1 MMARIRRPVMLR
13 QMRHVGT
20 LLVLVL
26 LAACSQT
33 AGAANPY
40 AKKSTGAPA
49 KPQGKATRAPKPG
62 RPETERREGFG
73 AQTRGGEGGRVINVE
88 ESSEAGVRM
97 ALQRANKTSGVIIR
111 FPENATIAVHGM
123 LPHLNAANVTIEGN
137 GATLD
142 GTEMVKEVALLDVRN
157 HDVVVRNLR
166 LRNGYDNLRIQGDDA
181 HDVFVTHVSSTGSR
195 DDGISI
201 GYGAHDV
208 TVQWSFLAGNTRSVF
223 CKYGTTT
230 DISLHH
236 VWIQKGWIRSPIFSG
251 HIRADMRNVIVE
263 DWGEWGS
270 RFEDGATG
278 NVVASLFV
286 LSPYAASIGGK
297 GDSALR
303 FANAGPVFIDKNV
316 FRGEA
321 KAPTA
326 PGGAE
331 KAFAAPPVLTHDID
345 SMEDI
350 VHAGAGC
357 MPRDAI
363 DRAYIA
369 ARDGWHVGDG
379 HPMTL
384 PSLSAARPASPSATD
399 KPHPR
404 DD

>member
-1 MMARIRRPVMLR
+1 MLR
-13 QMRHVGT
+13 QMRRVGT

-26 LAACSQT
+26 LAACSQN
-33 AGAANPY
+33 AGAANPRQ
-40 AKKSTGAPA
+40 KKTEGAPA
-49 KPQGKATRAPKPG
+49 KPEAKSTRA
-62 RPETERREGFG
+62 RPAARSETGRREGFG
-73 AQTRGGEGGRVINVE
+73 AQTRGGEGGRVIDVK
-88 ESSEAGVRM
+88 ESSEAGVRL
-97 ALQRANKTSGVIIR
+97 ALQRANKTGGVIIR
-111 FPENATIAVHGM
+111 FPENATIALHGM
-123 LPHLNAANVTIEGN
+123 LPRLTAANVTIEGN

-142 GTEMVKEVALLDVRN
+142 GSAMVKEVALLDVRN
-157 HDVVVRNLR
+157 HDVIVRNLR
-166 LRNGYDNLRIQGDDA
+166 LRNGYDNLRVQGDDA

-251 HIRADMRNVIVE
+251 HIRADVRNVIVE

-278 NVVASLFV
+278 NAVASLFV
-286 LSPYAASIGGK
+286 LSPYAASIGAK

-303 FANAGPVFIDKNV
+303 FMNAGPVFTDKNV

-326 PGGAE
+326 PGGAK
-331 KAFAAPPVLTHDID
+331 KAIAAPPVLTHDID
-345 SMEDI
+345 SMEEI
-350 VHAGAGC
+350 VRAGSGC

-369 ARDGWHVGDG
+369 AHDGWHVGDS
-379 HPMTL
+379 HPMT
-384 PSLSAARPASPSATD
+384 PPGAPRAAEPAAAD